1 MADHDQHCSGLGVS
15 IAFVSGAMLGA
26 MAAILYAP
34 NSGEETRR
42 AIKGYARR
50 TEEDMLEKAKEIRTD
65 ISRTMEEAKR
75 YLKETEAT
83 IAAALAAGKEAF
95 KKEKERTDRA

>member
-1 MADHDQHCSGLGVS
+1 MADQHDSCSGLGVS
-15 IAFVSGAMLGA
+15 IAFLSGAMLGA

-34 NSGEETRR
+34 GSGEETRR

-50 TEEDMLEKAKEIRTD
+50 TEEEVLEKAKEVRKE
-65 ISRTMEEAKR
+65 ISHSVDEAKR

-95 KKEKERTDRA
+95 RKEKTDRA

>member
-1 MADHDQHCSGLGVS
+1 MVDQNHNCSGLGVS

-26 MAAILYAP
+26 MAAILFAP
-34 NSGEETRR
+34 GSGEETRR

-50 TEEDMLEKAKEIRTD
+50 TEEEVLERAKEIRND
-65 ISRTMEEAKR
+65 ISQTVDEAKQ

-95 KKEKERTDRA
+95 KKERTDRA

>member
-1 MADHDQHCSGLGVS
+1 MADQQEGCSGAGMTVLV
-15 IAFVSGAMLGA
+15 FLSGAILGA
-26 MAAILYAP
+26 TAAMLYAP
-34 NSGEETRR
+34 NSGQETRR

-50 TEEDMLEKAKEIRTD
+50 TEGEVLDKAKEIRAD
-65 ISRTMEEAKR
+65 LSRTVEEAKR

-95 KKEKERTDRA
+95 KKDKTDRA

>member
-1 MADHDQHCSGLGVS
+1 MTVLV
-15 IAFVSGAMLGA
+15 FLSGAIMGATAAML
-26 MAAILYAP
+26 YTP
-34 NSGEETRR
+34 KSGEETRR

-50 TEEDMLEKAKEIRTD
+50 AEDEVLEKAKEIRADLSHTV
-65 ISRTMEEAKR
+65 EEAKR

-95 KKEKERTDRA
+95 KKEKTDRA

>member
-1 MADHDQHCSGLGVS
+1 MTDQHGSCSGLGVS
-15 IAFVSGAMLGA
+15 IAFLSGAMLGA

-34 NSGEETRR
+34 SSGEETRR

-50 TEEDMLEKAKEIRTD
+50 TEEEVLEKAKEVRKE
-65 ISRTMEEAKR
+65 ISHTVDEAKR

-95 KKEKERTDRA
+95 KKEKMDRA

>member
-1 MADHDQHCSGLGVS
+1 MADQNHNCSGLGVS
-15 IAFVSGAMLGA
+15 IAFLSGAMLGA

-34 NSGEETRR
+34 KSGEETRT
-42 AIKGYARR
+42 AIRGYARR
-50 TEEDMLEKAKEIRTD
+50 TEEEVLEKAKEIRQD
-65 ISRTMEEAKR
+65 IAHTVDEAKR

-95 KKEKERTDRA
+95 KKERADRA

>member
-1 MADHDQHCSGLGVS
+1 MADHDHECSGLGVS
-15 IAFVSGAMLGA
+15 MAFISGAMLGA

-34 NSGEETRR
+34 HSGEEIRR

-50 TEEDMLEKAKEIRTD
+50 TEEDVLEKAKEIRAD
-65 ISRTMEEAKR
+65 IAQTMEEAKR

-95 KKEKERTDRA
+95 KKEKADRA

>member
-1 MADHDQHCSGLGVS
+1 MADHDHDCSGMSVS
-15 IAFVSGAMLGA
+15 MAFLSGAILGA
-26 MAAILYAP
+26 VAAILYAP
-34 NSGEETRR
+34 RSGEETRR

-50 TEEDMLEKAKEIRTD
+50 TEEEMLEKAKEIRTD
-65 ISRTMEEAKR
+65 ITHTMEEAKR

-95 KKEKERTDRA
+95 KKERADRA

>member
-1 MADHDQHCSGLGVS
+1 MADQNHNCSGLGVS
-15 IAFVSGAMLGA
+15 IAFLSGAMLGA

-34 NSGEETRR
+34 KSGEETRT
-42 AIKGYARR
+42 AIRGYARR
-50 TEEDMLEKAKEIRTD
+50 TEEEVLEKAKEIRQD
-65 ISRTMEEAKR
+65 IAHSVDEAKR

-95 KKEKERTDRA
+95 KKERADRA